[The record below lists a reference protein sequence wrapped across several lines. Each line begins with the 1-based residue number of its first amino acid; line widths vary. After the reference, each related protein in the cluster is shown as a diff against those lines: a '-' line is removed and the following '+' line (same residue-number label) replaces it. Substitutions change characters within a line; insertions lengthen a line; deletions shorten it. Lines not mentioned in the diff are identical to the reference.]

1 MFKHD
6 THLHFDLYKNRQGII
21 DYVELNKSY
30 TIGVTNLPD
39 IYERY
44 IGLDKDRKYFKIA
57 LGFHPELV
65 PDYHNQI
72 QKFKKYAKDA
82 RYIGEIGLDYTV
94 QDLNKQQIQRSTFDK
109 ITTACNDYGE
119 KILTVHSR
127 RAEKDVLSV
136 LCGLNNC
143 KVILHWYSGS
153 LSNMDVALNRGY
165 YFSINYQMIQSQNG
179 RRIVNNIPNERL
191 LIESDGPF
199 NKGIEDTYNLKF
211 QNDIYYYL
219 MEKRGL
225 ASKELSEMLRNN
237 FMCLLK

>member
-1 MFKHD
+1 
-6 THLHFDLYKNRQGII
+6 
-21 DYVELNKSY
+21 
-30 TIGVTNLPD
+30 
-39 IYERY
+39 
-44 IGLDKDRKYFKIA
+44 
-57 LGFHPELV
+57 
-65 PDYHNQI
+65 
-72 QKFKKYAKDA
+72 
-82 RYIGEIGLDYTV
+82 
-94 QDLNKQQIQRSTFDK
+94 
-109 ITTACNDYGE
+109 
-119 KILTVHSR
+119 
-127 RAEKDVLSV
+127 
-136 LCGLNNC
+136 
-143 KVILHWYSGS
+143 
-153 LSNMDVALNRGY
+153 MDVALNRGY